1 MATLPIEIISVGH
14 ATRKSLCDAATLL
27 NAHQDAYSFTILDVP
42 AAEAFRGDS
51 PHHFTTAEVFEYLEG
66 QKRLL
71 KGYHPH
77 LVGFVER
84 RLDGSKWGN
93 LFGSAHEDSEG
104 NLTGIGAVTFFQV
117 PELFGKV
124 PETVYGVYQLLSLSI
139 RFTVGKG
146 MIHQERRMCFFDF
159 KRQKADL
166 LEIIQ
171 KGELCPICAERLR
184 EYIDDDQLVAIRS
197 TLKLMS
203 QVALAEDPGQELNQF
218 ITRAQWLP
226 KLFLSHASEDKP
238 FVEKLAFDLEQH
250 GCRVWFDKWAIK
262 GADFVK
268 KIEEGLQASDHFAI
282 VISPSSVISPW
293 VAQERNIAIVL
304 ATEGRTLQ
312 LLVIILKDAEI
323 PTFLR
328 VYDPIDFRNH
338 AEPGEY
344 QQALDKLRRA
354 MRLAA
359 PDEPQPTK
367 EIDEQSAGPDS

>member
-1 MATLPIEIISVGH
+1 MATLPVEIISVGH
-14 ATRKSLCDAATLL
+14 ATRKSLRDAATLL
-27 NAHQDAYSFTILDVP
+27 NAHQDAYGFTILDLP
-42 AAEAFRGDS
+42 AAASFRGAS
-51 PHHFTTAEVFEYLEG
+51 PHHFTAAEVFDCLKD

-71 KGYHPH
+71 RGYHPH

-84 RLDGSKWGN
+84 RLDGSKWSN
-93 LFGSAHEDSEG
+93 LFGSAHEDDEG
-104 NLTGIGAVTFFQV
+104 KLTGIGAVTYFQV
-117 PELFGKV
+117 SELFGKV

-159 KRQKADL
+159 KRQKTDL

-171 KGELCPICAERLR
+171 KGELCRTCDERLR
-184 EYIDDDQLVAIRS
+184 EHIDDDQLVAIRS
-197 TLKLMS
+197 ILKLMS
-203 QVALAEDPGQELNQF
+203 QVALAEDPRRELDRF
-218 ITRAQWLP
+218 ITRAHWLP
-226 KLFLSHASEDKP
+226 KLFLSHASEDKL

-268 KIEEGLQASDHFAI
+268 KIEEGLQESDHFAI

-293 VAQERNIAIVL
+293 VTQERNIAIVL
-304 ATEGRTLQ
+304 ATEGSTLQ

-338 AEPGEY
+338 VEPGEY
-344 QQALDKLRRA
+344 RQALDKLLRA
-354 MRLAA
+354 MRRAA
-359 PDEPQPTK
+359 PEEPEPTK
-367 EIDEQSAGPDS
+367 EIDEQSAGPDN